1 MNNTNNIIQ
10 KLKSYKFINLI
21 VKTYPYIIAQ
31 EKNALV
37 TINGKLKIK
46 GKTNQFLA
54 NSGVPFDLVLI
65 FLKDITLNAKNIIEP
80 NHLYNCISRNASHK
94 QNFIFLDFKS
104 SNSIEKI
111 YETTSTIFEKHNW
124 SCKFK
129 CTNFRTT
136 INFLPSY
143 NFVNEFILQDK
154 HLTSLV
160 ELNTLKS
167 SINFINPNPN
177 SDQNS

>member
-1 MNNTNNIIQ
+1 MNNINNIIQ

-46 GKTNQFLA
+46 GKTNQFLV

-65 FLKDITLNAKNIIEP
+65 FLKDIIEP
-80 NHLYNCISRNASHK
+80 KHLYNFISRNASHK

-111 YETTSTIFEKHNW
+111 YETASKIFEKHN
-124 SCKFK
+124 
-129 CTNFRTT
+129 
-136 INFLPSY
+136 
-143 NFVNEFILQDK
+143 
-154 HLTSLV
+154 
-160 ELNTLKS
+160 
-167 SINFINPNPN
+167 
-177 SDQNS
+177 